1 MGCLNTAGFAAKIA
15 RSWYF
20 PHEAKP
26 LHWLCVYLQH
36 IREIPRSPERKTN
49 STRILALLPDH
60 RDRRTLAK
68 VVSQYE
74 PITLHFATNEK
85 EVHNLSCRLMAPVIL
100 YDRETP
106 GTEWRRAF
114 QELTSLPH
122 RPSVI
127 LLSRI
132 LNQNLWQELIR
143 CGGHD
148 LLIKPLLSDDVAQTI
163 RLALS
168 FRELRRASSAA
179 E

>member
-1 MGCLNTAGFAAKIA
+1 M
-15 RSWYF
+15 
-20 PHEAKP
+20 
-26 LHWLCVYLQH
+26 YLQH
-36 IREIPRSPERKTN
+36 FREIPRSPEQKTN
-49 STRILALLPDH
+49 STPILALLPDH

-68 VVSQYE
+68 VVLQYE
-74 PITLHFATNEK
+74 PVTLHFATDEQ
-85 EVHNLSCRLMAPVIL
+85 EARNLSYRLMAPVIL

-106 GTEWRRAF
+106 GTEWRRVVR
-114 QELTSLPH
+114 ELTSLPH

-148 LLIKPLLSDDVAQTI
+148 VLIKPLQSNNVAQTI
-163 RLALS
+163 TLALS
-168 FRELRRASSAA
+168 FRQLRRASSAA